1 MNDMFTRVLL
11 AMDLTPKSEILLPC
25 LYSLCPDTNTEI
37 ILAYVFDEEEDADPY
52 SSSYKKVYS
61 KLQGYA
67 NELMRNGYEAVS
79 IEMPWGEV
87 FEEIT
92 RVGDDKEVD
101 LTLVA
106 SHGKGFFR
114 SALLGSTTFDLARS
128 SKRPL
133 FVAKTDGDSDNIA
146 DDDMLRKLMIPTDF
160 SKKSLVAL
168 NLIRSLREH
177 VAEVV
182 FVHVVERSR
191 NQSDL
196 ESKLLNAESRMEEL
210 VAEMKLFGI
219 KASYLVDKGVASKK
233 ICRWAEEENVSMIAM
248 TKTGAGLVKGL
259 VMGATAQNVT
269 LNSERSL
276 LLLPADEVSND

>member
-1 MNDMFTRVLL
+1 MFTRVLL

-133 FVAKTDGDSDNIA
+133 FVAK
-146 DDDMLRKLMIPTDF
+146 DDMLRKLMIPTDF

-196 ESKLLNAESRMEEL
+196 ESKLMNAESRMEEL

-219 KASYLVDKGVASKK
+219 KASYLVDKGAASKK